1 MVPMDS
7 RCPPLS
13 VDPVVIFQ
21 IVVQFEEVE
30 RKLDGSRSKHLERG
44 NEW

>member
-1 MVPMDS
+1 MDP
-7 RCPPLS
+7 RGFHGQMC

-21 IVVQFEEVE
+21 IVVHDEEVE

-44 NEW
+44 DE